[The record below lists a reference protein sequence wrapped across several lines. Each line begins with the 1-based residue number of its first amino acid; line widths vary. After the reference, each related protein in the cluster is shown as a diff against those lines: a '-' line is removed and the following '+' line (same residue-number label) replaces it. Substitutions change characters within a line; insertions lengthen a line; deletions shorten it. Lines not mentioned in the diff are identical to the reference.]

1 MPMISDKDRRFL
13 ENYMREGL
21 SGPVTIKLFTQAI
34 SCQFCK
40 ETQQLL
46 EEVAALSDKLELQI
60 YNFVMDKEVAEAHG
74 IRRIPATVIM
84 NDTDY
89 GIRFYG
95 IPSGYEFNTLI
106 EDIVAVSNDDPGLD
120 DEILEQLARIQEPVH
135 MQVFVT
141 PTCPYCPTA
150 VRTAHAFA
158 MASEMVTADMVE
170 AVEFPQLAN
179 RYSVMGVPKTIINE
193 ETELEGAAPE
203 PLVVAKVLEAVGLM
217 SHEEVAQLLSGFEG
231 ELETT

>member
-1 MPMISDKDRRFL
+1 MPMLSDKDRRFL
-13 ENYMREGL
+13 EDYLKADLN
-21 SGPVTIKLFTQAI
+21 GPVTIKLFTQAI

-40 ETQQLL
+40 ETQQLM
-46 EEVAALSDKLELQI
+46 EEVAALSDKIELQV
-60 YNFVMDKEVAEAHG
+60 YNFVTDKEAAEAYG

-84 NDTDY
+84 GAKDY

-106 EDIVAVSNDDPGLD
+106 EDIVAVSNEKHGLP
-120 DEILEQLARIQEPVH
+120 DEVAAKLEQIQEPVH

-158 MASEMVTADMVE
+158 MVNDQITADMVE
-170 AVEFPQLAN
+170 AIEFPQLSN
-179 RYSVMGVPKTIINE
+179 RYGVMAVPKTVINE
-193 ETELEGAAPE
+193 TTELEGAGP
-203 PLVVAKVLEAVGLM
+203 PDLVAAKVLQAVGQMSAEDVARLM
-217 SHEEVAQLLSGFEG
+217 EGFEG
-231 ELETT
+231 ELEAT

>member
-1 MPMISDKDRRFL
+1 MLNDKDRRFL
-13 ENYMREGL
+13 EDYLKGGL

-40 ETQQLL
+40 ETQQLM
-46 EEVAALSDKLELQI
+46 EEVAALSDKIELQI
-60 YNFVMDKEVAEAHG
+60 YNFVTDREVAEAHG

-84 NDTDY
+84 GTKDY

-95 IPSGYEFNTLI
+95 IPSGYEFNTLV
-106 EDIVAVSNDDPGLD
+106 EDIVAVSNEAHGLP
-120 DEILEQLARIQEPVH
+120 DEVVAQLAQVQEPVH

-158 MASEMVTADMVE
+158 MASDQITADMVE
-170 AVEFPQLAN
+170 AVEFPQLAQ
-179 RYSVMGVPKTIINE
+179 RYSVMAVPKTVINDK
-193 ETELEGAAPE
+193 TELEGAAP
-203 PLVVAKVLEAVGLM
+203 PDLVVAKVLQAVGLM
-217 SHEEVAQLLSGFEG
+217 SAEEVAALMEGFEG
-231 ELETT
+231 ELEST